1 MYVYF
6 CRSCLCEWLAFFL
19 SWLGSCEP
27 CRVCGQTDEH
37 WHLSRNLRISCNT
50 DKDFIPRWTS
60 LYCCE
65 LNIQREYS
73 MLFQWLDFFS
83 FYIFQCHQ
91 SVYRFILSVLS
102 LQTFHMLL
110 DIGIRMVTHDTICF
124 VQRYFLGR
132 AQTSYASRGTTV
144 PASLQWLFRPKGHR
158 FFVSSR
164 WTCQGGDSMWA
175 SISDKSECNFVKKE
189 PFHSFCL
196 LHGIGQVKHK
206 GYP

>member
-1 MYVYF
+1 MY
-6 CRSCLCEWLAFFL
+6 
-19 SWLGSCEP
+19 
-27 CRVCGQTDEH
+27 H
-37 WHLSRNLRISCNT
+37 
-50 DKDFIPRWTS
+50 
-60 LYCCE
+60 
-65 LNIQREYS
+65 
-73 MLFQWLDFFS
+73 
-83 FYIFQCHQ
+83 
-91 SVYRFILSVLS
+91 FILSILS

-175 SISDKSECNFVKKE
+175 SISDKSECNFLKKRTF
-189 PFHSFCL
+189 PL
-196 LHGIGQVKHK
+196 LLFAAWNRAGEAQGVSINSAAVSK
-206 GYP
+206 